1 MQEPMAHKDTGRK
14 EGMQRIQ
21 IGISGLAGVV
31 LLVGLANI
39 VVDNIRK
46 DAETAEMANPG
57 VAANVV
63 AGAAPVAKPTE
74 PLAELGV
81 APPSSSSGDTAGQQP
96 VVADLRPDPNLKQP
110 MDRPPPVTQT
120 LPPERRAPQQ

>member
-1 MQEPMAHKDTGRK
+1 MQVPTRRK

-21 IGISGLAGVV
+21 IGVSGLAGVV

-46 DAETAEMANPG
+46 DEKTAEMTVP
-57 VAANVV
+57 
-63 AGAAPVAKPTE
+63 GAAVNAAAGEAPAVKPTE

-81 APPSSSSGDTAGQQP
+81 APASSGESAQQP
-96 VVADLRPDPNLKQP
+96 VVADLRPDPNLKERMDQP
-110 MDRPPPVTQT
+110 PAVTPT
-120 LPPERRAPQQ
+120 LPAEQRAPQQR